1 MDYSNMKAT
10 KVKRESQTTSVSVS
24 KKTRGKAKRGLTK
37 LGISYVI
44 LFVFLIVGIAGGFL
58 ISKYAFSGDTFEM
71 IAFENGLTDIYI
83 GQNENQTSYT
93 EPGAKCVAFGKDA
106 SNSITI
112 EYYYRNDLTQEPQK
126 VESVDPETEG
136 VYYAIYTSNN
146 IKFKSV
152 RLIRNIIVLRSE
164 DNG

>member
-10 KVKRESQTTSVSVS
+10 KVKRESATSSISVS

-37 LGISYVI
+37 LGISYIVI
-44 LFVFLIVGIAGGFL
+44 FIFLVIGIAGGFL

-71 IAFENGLTDIYI
+71 VAFEDGLIDVYI
-83 GQNENQTSYT
+83 GQGESKTSYT

-112 EYYYRNDLTQEPQK
+112 EYYYRNDLTQEPQR
-126 VESVDPETEG
+126 VESVDSQTEG
-136 VYYAIYTSNN
+136 IYYAIYTSNN